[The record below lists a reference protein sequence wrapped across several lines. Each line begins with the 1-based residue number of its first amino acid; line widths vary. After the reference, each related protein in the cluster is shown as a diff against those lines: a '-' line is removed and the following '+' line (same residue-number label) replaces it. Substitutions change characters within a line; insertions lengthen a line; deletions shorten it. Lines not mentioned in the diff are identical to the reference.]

1 MSDTRFARCNTQRS
15 HSAGCASFGGASRVA
30 VTVSALVV
38 ASLISACHST
48 PATPAATVSAD
59 TWAVVDGQ
67 NITREDVDKAY
78 RRAQDTSKTLSEEE
92 TLTTKLSLLNDLIVQ
107 EILLAKARSLK
118 LDVSQSDLDTA
129 YANAKKNIADD
140 VFEKELTERGLTPA
154 DMREGLRRELLT
166 QKVFDQ
172 EVRSK
177 IAVTDKEITD
187 FFTANRAQFNVA
199 EESYHIAQIV
209 VTPVRDARTANG
221 TGDDAATPQAALA
234 KVRMLA
240 ERLKGGAS
248 FRDLAM
254 GYSEDPET
262 APRGGDLGFVPVS
275 RLRQAPQPL
284 RDAVLNKT
292 PGTVNVASVG
302 GAHTL
307 VLVVA
312 HEQAGQRDLST
323 PGVRDRIT
331 ETLRGRKEQ
340 LLRAAYL
347 GAVRNDVVVVNYLA
361 RRLVESKG
369 QVPTAPLAA
378 PKL

>member
-1 MSDTRFARCNTQRS
+1 M
-15 HSAGCASFGGASRVA
+15 A

-38 ASLISACHST
+38 ASLISACRST
-48 PATPAATVSAD
+48 PATPAAAVSAD

-67 NITREDVDKAY
+67 NITREAVDKAY
-78 RRAQDTSKTLSEEE
+78 RRAQDTSKTLSDEE
-92 TLTTKLSLLNDLIVQ
+92 TLTAKLSLLNDLIVQ

-140 VFEKELTERGLTPA
+140 AFQKELTERGLTPA

-209 VTPVRDARTANG
+209 VTPVRDARTTNG

-275 RLRQAPQPL
+275 RLKQAPQPL

-369 QVPTAPLAA
+369 QVPAAPLAA